1 MKMFL
6 KKVTFFKI
14 YQLLPKRVFIIFF
27 DLAICFFALWIA
39 FFLRLDKFYHFNK
52 IPIYPLVISL
62 ALLTVIIFSFQIH
75 KSINR
80 HSGLES
86 FIELSKAL
94 VVYSIIFAS
103 IFALNTFEGVPRT
116 IGIIQPILMS
126 FSILSSR
133 AIIRYIFLI
142 FSNFKQQEKFITNC
156 LIYGAGNTGIQ
167 LAKIIKDDKTLNFIG
182 YLDDNDQLINTK
194 INNKFVYSPTKLD
207 KIKLKYNIAI
217 VILAIPSI
225 EAYNKTKILLKLQ
238 KLNITLRT
246 LPNLNEL
253 TSGKIDL
260 SNLRDLNI
268 NDLLGRDPAGTNKI
282 SHAKNIYSK
291 NVLVTGGG
299 GSIGSELCRQILQL
313 SPKSIIIVEINEFFL
328 YQIFQEIK
336 EKLSDKKIKVIPKL
350 VSILN
355 YNVLANIFETYKP
368 DIIFHA
374 AAYKH
379 VSIVEDNPIVGL
391 NNNVF
396 GTLNIANLALKHK
409 VNYLILISTDKAVR
423 PTNIMGAS
431 KRLSELIIQAF
442 QARTKSSI
450 FSMVRFGNVLGSSG
464 SVVPKFFKQIQSG
477 GPITITDKRVTR
489 YFMTIH
495 EAVNLVIKSSI
506 ISKGGEVFVLDM
518 GDPIKIIDLA
528 KKMALL
534 SGKII
539 KDKYNRNGD
548 IEIKITG
555 LSVGEK
561 LYEEL
566 LIGNNPVKTN
576 VDKILTAQ
584 ENYLEWKEL
593 KKHLYKLEISLKENN
608 MKEIKNIFIKT
619 GIFYNH

>member
-1 MKMFL
+1 MEKFL
-6 KKVTFFKI
+6 KKVNFFKI
-14 YQLLPKRVFIIFF
+14 YQLLPKRIFIIFF
-27 DLAICFFALWIA
+27 DLAICFFTLWIA
-39 FFLRLDKFYHFNK
+39 FFLRLDKFYYFNK

-80 HSGLES
+80 HSGLEA

-103 IFALNTFEGVPRT
+103 IFTLNTFEGVPRT

-142 FSNFKQQEKFITNC
+142 FSNFKQKEKFITNC
-156 LIYGAGNTGIQ
+156 LIYGAGSTGIQ
-167 LAKIIKDDKTLNFIG
+167 LARIIKDDKTLNFIG
-182 YLDDNDQLINTK
+182 YLDDNNQLINTK

-207 KIKLKYNIAI
+207 EIKLKYNIEL

-225 EAYNKTKILLKLQ
+225 EVVNKTKILSKLQ

-260 SNLRDLNI
+260 SNLRNLNI
-268 NDLLGRDPAGTNKI
+268 NDLLGRDPVGTNKI
-282 SHAKNIYSK
+282 SHAKNIYNK

-336 EKLSDKKIKVIPKL
+336 GKLSDKKVKVIPKL

-442 QARTKSSI
+442 QARTRSSI

-489 YFMTIH
+489 FFMTIH

-534 SGKII
+534 SGKTI
-539 KDKYNRNGD
+539 KNKYNRNGD

-555 LSVGEK
+555 LSAGEK

-566 LIGNNPVKTN
+566 LIGNNPVQTKEK
-576 VDKILTAQ
+576 KILMAQ

-593 KKHLYKLEISLKENN
+593 KKHLYELEISLKENN
-608 MKEIKNIFIKT
+608 IKEIKKIFIKT
-619 GIFYNH
+619 GTFYNH